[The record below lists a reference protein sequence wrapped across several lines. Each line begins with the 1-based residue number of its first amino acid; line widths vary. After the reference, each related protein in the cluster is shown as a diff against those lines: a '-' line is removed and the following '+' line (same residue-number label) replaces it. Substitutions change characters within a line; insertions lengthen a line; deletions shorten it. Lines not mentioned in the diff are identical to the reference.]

1 LRALKTVFE
10 VFDFFSR
17 RDKQK
22 IILVALI
29 QVSLGL
35 IDLVAMILVGLLVS
49 TSTLSVTGQ
58 GPGGTTALLLDF
70 LGLKSQSID
79 RQVQFLSVCAAF
91 LFLSKSIA
99 SLVLQKKLIFF
110 IGSRSNILADGL
122 IRKLLNLTILDF
134 HKYST
139 ADLNYIF
146 TTGVPRIAQGL
157 IGKTVTVIVDI
168 SLVLIMF
175 FGLFAA
181 DALMSFLVVTYFSL
195 IATGIFVTQFK
206 RLSLIGQSTREVS
219 VNGLK
224 QVQTIVGL
232 FKEIK
237 VKGNE
242 KVYAD
247 KLSENRYSL
256 TKLVSE
262 NTFVNMIGKYVI
274 EIGLVLGLALVS
286 LTLFA
291 LNEPSRAAALVALFA
306 TASFRIAPAVLRI
319 QSYFASILSEVE
331 AAKPALILFE
341 DLKLKT
347 SIQARTRKFSDIH
360 ETDGYKIKF
369 ENVSFAYNPLS
380 DRPIFTNFNLEID
393 EGKHVAILGASG
405 AGKTT
410 LVDMVL
416 GLIEPDLGRVS
427 IGNRSPRH
435 FIDKYPGAIGYV
447 PQENFLEE
455 SSLSSNILAGYE
467 LGEVAEVKIWDAL
480 DKASI
485 GDFFRKS
492 SEGLNFLI
500 AESGQNLSGG
510 QKQRV
515 AIARALLTKPLI
527 LVLDEATSN
536 LDIVTQRGISAE
548 LAKLKGRVTV
558 LMIAHRIES
567 TEFCDQVIELK

>member
-1 LRALKTVFE
+1 MRVLSVVFE
-10 VFDFFSR
+10 VFDLFSK

-22 IILVALI
+22 LIIVTLI
-29 QVSLGL
+29 QVSLSL
-35 IDLVAMILVGLLVS
+35 IDLAAMILVGLLVS

-58 GPGGTTALLLDF
+58 DPGGTTAFLLDI
-70 LGLKSQSID
+70 LSLKSQPLE
-79 RQVQFLSVCAAF
+79 RQVQILSVCAAL
-91 LFLSKSIA
+91 LFLSKSIS
-99 SLVLQKKLIFF
+99 SLLIQKRLIFF
-110 IGSRSNILADGL
+110 IGSRSNVLADEL
-122 IRKLLNLTILDF
+122 IRKLLNLTMLEF
-134 HKYST
+134 KKYST

-146 TTGVPRIAQGL
+146 TTGIPRISQGL
-157 IGKTVTVIVDI
+157 IGKTVSAIVDI
-168 SLVLIMF
+168 SLVMIMF
-175 FGLFAA
+175 LGLLAA
-181 DALMSFLVVTYFSL
+181 DVLMSLLIVTYFSL
-195 IATGIFVTQFK
+195 LAMSIFLTQFK
-206 RLSLIGQSTREVS
+206 RLRSIGQSTREVS
-219 VNGLK
+219 INSLK

-237 VKGNE
+237 VQGNE

-286 LTLFA
+286 ITLFA
-291 LNEPSRAAALVALFA
+291 LNAPSRAAALVALFA

-319 QSYFASILSEVE
+319 QNYFASILSEVE
-331 AAKPALILFE
+331 AAKPALILFR
-341 DLKLKT
+341 DLKLNT
-347 SIQARTRKFSDIH
+347 SIQTRTRKFSDAH
-360 ETDGYKIKF
+360 ETKGFKIRF
-369 ENVSFAYNPLS
+369 EDVSFSYDPLS
-380 DRPIFTNFNLEID
+380 NRPILANFNLEIN

-427 IGNRSPRH
+427 ICGQSPRE
-435 FIDKYPGAIGYV
+435 FIDKHPGAIGYV
-447 PQENFLEE
+447 TQENFLEE
-455 SSLSSNILAGYE
+455 SSLASNVLAGYE
-467 LGEVAEVKIWDAL
+467 LGDVGEVKIWDAL

-485 GDFFRKS
+485 GNFFRNS
-492 SEGLNFLI
+492 IEGLNFLI
-500 AESGQNLSGG
+500 AENGQNLSGG

-548 LAKLKGRVTV
+548 LARLKGKVTV

-567 TEFCDQVIELK
+567 TEFCDQVVKLK